1 MDGSKARRT
10 RNLRY
15 KRPALASLGYHAIRS
30 ELWDIRE
37 ACADIHWFTDQD
49 NDTLLN
55 ALDGNEDEVWEFK
68 MAFADL
74 EAKADSLEEVIGE
87 LYGWDGDMERTFN
100 DCTVA
105 LIGNR
110 YRTIGFDSEEEDYFA
125 LTAYEEGVAQ
135 TEAGKRLM
143 RRTKADMIATIGQCL
158 GILLAFFDLRQQY
171 DYLKAT
177 FDILRDENTSL
188 LQTIK
193 LMDVIL
199 PVTELDRAN
208 AIFERILY
216 QMPPE
221 PERKPAK
228 ELQQGREVFQP
239 ERQAPEKERQPQEK
253 AKQAQPRERQAS
265 RKEKAVSGPVRGRQG
280 QVKLQRSE
288 SQQPAKQG
296 RQEAPVGQRQE
307 DTPKK
312 GSRSERDSPVIKISS
327 SIPRESGTARGTSER
342 PSIEARLQAYRAQ
355 SRKPSA
361 PAKVKAKTKSQAK
374 AR

>member
-1 MDGSKARRT
+1 MTVGGGEAADQMVRMMLSGTEVAVRLGGSALK
-10 RNLRY
+10 NLLALTM
-15 KRPALASLGYHAIRS
+15 ALAHNRKTLTGKVNMGKM
-30 ELWDIRE
+30 LRE
-37 ACADIHWFTDQD
+37 TW
-49 NDTLLN
+49 
-55 ALDGNEDEVWEFK
+55 
-68 MAFADL
+68 
-74 EAKADSLEEVIGE
+74 
-87 LYGWDGDMERTFN
+87 
-100 DCTVA
+100 
-105 LIGNR
+105 
-110 YRTIGFDSEEEDYFA
+110 
-125 LTAYEEGVAQ
+125 
-135 TEAGKRLM
+135 
-143 RRTKADMIATIGQCL
+143 
-158 GILLAFFDLRQQY
+158 DLRRFPMTPQQFKQFKK
-171 DYLKAT
+171 LAKKHK
-177 FDILRDENTSL
+177 L
-188 LQTIK
+188 LFSVIK
-193 LMDVIL
+193 DKDDKGKVMDVIL

-265 RKEKAVSGPVRGRQG
+265 RKEKAVSGPVRDRQG
-280 QVKLQRSE
+280 QVKLQQEVSQRSPE
-288 SQQPAKQG
+288 QG
-296 RQEAPVGQRQE
+296 RQEAPVSRSQE
-307 DTPKK
+307 NTPKK
-312 GSRSERDSPVIKISS
+312 GSRSERDSHVIKISS